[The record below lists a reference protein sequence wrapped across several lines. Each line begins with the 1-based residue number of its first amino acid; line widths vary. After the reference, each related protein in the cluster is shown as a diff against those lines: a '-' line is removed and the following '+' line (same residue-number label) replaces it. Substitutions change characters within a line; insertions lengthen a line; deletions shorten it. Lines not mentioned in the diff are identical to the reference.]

1 LRRRKFELSLTV
13 SSKAKAEEHLAE
25 SGVDCVDGKERKGRL
40 ARCRLLVPL
49 LTTDTLFDGTDSDAF
64 YIYKKNCC
72 EANAAHS
79 CKSVTL
85 NVFYNRGMHL

>member
-13 SSKAKAEEHLAE
+13 SSKAKAEEHLCHGAE

-49 LTTDTLFDGTDSDAF
+49 LTTNTLFDGTDSDAF
-64 YIYKKNCC
+64 Y
-72 EANAAHS
+72 
-79 CKSVTL
+79 
-85 NVFYNRGMHL
+85 M